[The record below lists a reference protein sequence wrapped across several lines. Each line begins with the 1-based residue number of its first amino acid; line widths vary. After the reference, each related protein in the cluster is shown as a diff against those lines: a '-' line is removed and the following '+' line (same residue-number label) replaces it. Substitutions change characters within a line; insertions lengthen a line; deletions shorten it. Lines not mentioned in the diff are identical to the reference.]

1 MDKKFT
7 ELKGIWIR
15 KLVSWRGG
23 WVEDLVLWGRDWRG
37 LSGRVERLGSAFTG
51 YREFLLSFWLVR
63 GY

>member
-23 WVEDLVLWGRDWRG
+23 WVEDLVLWGRGWRG
-37 LSGRVERLGSAFTG
+37 LVVGLRGLVLLLLVIGSFC
-51 YREFLLSFWLVR
+51 
-63 GY
+63 